1 MLVLARAKPCFLY
14 ALVPAQ
20 VLYNGLP
27 TCLYAC
33 GALLCMLLFPQFLT
47 LSPRALF
54 QTCRI
59 HILEKR
65 LKRHEE
71 QALHKYYELDH
82 KLRSDPRLSAL
93 LQAV

>member
-1 MLVLARAKPCFLY
+1 
-14 ALVPAQ
+14 
-20 VLYNGLP
+20 
-27 TCLYAC
+27 
-33 GALLCMLLFPQFLT
+33 MLLFPHFLT
-47 LSPRALF
+47 LSLH
-54 QTCRI
+54 TLSHTSRI

-93 LQAV
+93 LQAL

>member
-1 MLVLARAKPCFLY
+1 MF
-14 ALVPAQ
+14 
-20 VLYNGLP
+20 
-27 TCLYAC
+27 
-33 GALLCMLLFPQFLT
+33 LFPRFLMLYPHT
-47 LSPRALF
+47 SSH
-54 QTCRI
+54 TSRI

-93 LQAV
+93 LQAL

>member
-1 MLVLARAKPCFLY
+1 MPCTSIHTS
-14 ALVPAQ
+14 PS
-20 VLYNGLP
+20 
-27 TCLYAC
+27 T
-33 GALLCMLLFPQFLT
+33 FLT
-47 LSPRALF
+47 LPHTSPH
-54 QTCRI
+54 TSRI

-93 LQAV
+93 LQAL